1 MLQTFEIMI
10 GWFYYLIAFI
20 LSNIILQIGLT
31 KRRKIIE
38 ENKLKRINKLKELN
52 DSKINAIGYYEKK

>member
-1 MLQTFEIMI
+1 MI